1 MFEDLQ
7 KHLEEYFSNYRQNT
21 PDTIFYGIGHSI
33 GEIFH
38 DKVMIADVGVNF
50 NDSHLRSIASGI
62 GKHRTVLIGIDP
74 EPKYIP
80 EVRYY
85 KGRAQDLP
93 LLPREVDVII
103 FYDALRFTGVDQ
115 NAEEKQLLDEFL
127 KLYGDEKELFD
138 PTNELQMLC
147 SEIERVKPFFV
158 IFTDSTMYFRMQK
171 ISGRRND
178 YELIRSELDSYI
190 DIDFQKRYIKR
201 LYGTTAPHK
210 WMLLIRKN

>member
-1 MFEDLQ
+1 MFEDFQ
-7 KHLEEYFSNYRQNT
+7 IHLEEYFSNCKQNT
-21 PDTIFYGIGHSI
+21 SDSIFYGIGHSI
-33 GEIFH
+33 GEIFYGT
-38 DKVMIADVGVNF
+38 VMIADAGVNF
-50 NDSHLRSIASGI
+50 NDSHLRSIARGI
-62 GKHRTVLIGIDP
+62 GKDRTILIGIDP

-115 NAEEKQLLDEFL
+115 NTEDKQLLDEFL
-127 KLYGDEKELFD
+127 KLYGDEKELFN
-138 PTNELQMLC
+138 PTNELQRLC